1 MIHSSKTVLVCVLGI
16 SLLLALGFH
25 KAMAQQKPF
34 GGQTPP
40 DRAANHKEVVD
51 IETKSSC
58 RQTPQWRV

>member
-40 DRAANHKEVVD
+40 ARAANHN
-51 IETKSSC
+51 I
-58 RQTPQWRV
+58 RR